1 MKRSLP
7 LILLFLLISC
17 DGNLSRIGRPQLGTV
32 VNVTFIGDTAVA
44 PQTAQ
49 AVFDEIERV
58 ESLMSPRRPG
68 SDIDRLNRE
77 GAAGPVIVSAE
88 TYDLIKK
95 SADIS
100 VETGGCFDVTF
111 AAIAHLWDYTD
122 KRFSPPARAAVAS
135 LLPLVN
141 SKNILFYPGKK
152 GVAFARHGMKIGL
165 GAIAKG
171 YAVQRGIIAL
181 KKKGVRNAI
190 VEAGGDLQV
199 AGSKFGK
206 PWITGLRHPRK
217 DTILATINLED
228 MDAVATSGDYERFVM
243 RNGVRY
249 HHIIDPRTGY
259 PTDTFYLGD
268 GALEERRA
276 LRRIRDRA
284 LRHGPGY
291 GARVPGAPRRDRRD
305 PRGQKRQALHVKT
318 PEGEGGPPGAG
329 DGGVAVGHSGGANPP
344 RSR

>member
-1 MKRSLP
+1 MPAYHLIVRRIPVKRSLP

-17 DGNLSRIGRPQLGTV
+17 DGNLNRIGRPQLGTV

-58 ESLMSPRRPG
+58 ESLMSPHRPG

-77 GAAGPVIVSAE
+77 GAAGPVTVSAE

-100 VETGGCFDVTF
+100 AETGGCFDVTF
-111 AAIAHLWDYTD
+111 AAIEHLWNYKD

-141 SKNILFYPGKK
+141 SKNILFYPEKK
-152 GVAFARHGMKIGL
+152 GVAFARPGMKIGL

-181 KKKGVRNAI
+181 KKKGVRNGI

-199 AGSKFGK
+199 IGSKFGR

-259 PTDTFYLGD
+259 PTDTFTSVTVLSKNAVLSDAYAT
-268 GALEERRA
+268 ALFVMGLDTAREFLA
-276 LRRIRDRA
+276 
-284 LRHGPGY
+284 RHGEIDVILADKNVKLYMSKRLKG
-291 GARVPGAPRRDRRD
+291 RV
-305 PRGQKRQALHVKT
+305 ALLEQVT
-318 PEGEGGPPGAG
+318 VEWL
-329 DGGVAVGHSGGANPP
+329 
-344 RSR
+344 